1 MRPTLKRAPGGVGN
15 IVITPWTE
23 CLAQRPVKFWK
34 PPAADVDNTKW
45 IGAGLIDLPLVRP
58 CEILVRASSNKKGC
72 ERIRTSAG
80 TIHVRMHLVDY
91 ASCGRCLDDPHLLAI
106 TRADR
111 NKATAVKVTLPWYQ
125 EQGDVCEVGGS
136 VVTSTSRTEEFTTAA
151 RRDRTGIQTKQ
162 RVVNTHMRRQRGAK
176 MCLSLRI
183 GSVRARKPLVCG
195 HLSTT
200 LSGVLAGHQ
209 WAQI

>member
-1 MRPTLKRAPGGVGN
+1 MVRG
-15 IVITPWTE
+15 
-23 CLAQRPVKFWK
+23 
-34 PPAADVDNTKW
+34 AAN
-45 IGAGLIDLPLVRP
+45 
-58 CEILVRASSNKKGC
+58 
-72 ERIRTSAG
+72 
-80 TIHVRMHLVDY
+80 
-91 ASCGRCLDDPHLLAI
+91 
-106 TRADR
+106 RADQHGGM
-111 NKATAVKVTLPWYQ
+111 KDGDHPLPALAMQ